1 MRRIIH
7 FHLALGAFA
16 WLAFLSLPHT
26 SAQENVQGYNAFRTV
41 RTRNIFDPQRRAM
54 RTETASAQAAG
65 PAQNRPNF
73 FALTG
78 AMVADD
84 RMLAFFSGSRSE
96 YNKVLRPGETIAD
109 FKIAQVTA
117 TGVELV
123 REGKTVALNVGQQ
136 IALDGPAAGV
146 PSAISSEFNAAP
158 SSGAVTTSSG
168 TSSPA
173 AAAPSGIG
181 GGDKSEILKRM
192 MERREKEGSK

>member
-1 MRRIIH
+1 MKQIIH
-7 FHLALGAFA
+7 FHLALAA
-16 WLAFLSLPHT
+16 SVWLALLSLPHA
-26 SAQENVQGYNAFRTV
+26 SAQENAQGYNAFRTV

-54 RTETASAQAAG
+54 RTETAPTQAAG
-65 PAQNRPNF
+65 PQNRPNF

-78 AMVADD
+78 AMVAED

-117 TGVELV
+117 TGVELA
-123 REGKTVALNVGQQ
+123 REGKTVALSVGQQ
-136 IALDGPAAGV
+136 IALDGPTAGV
-146 PSAISSEFNAAP
+146 PSAISSEFNATSSSGSMTTSSATSSPTAPAP
-158 SSGAVTTSSG
+158 SS
-168 TSSPA
+168 
-173 AAAPSGIG
+173 IG